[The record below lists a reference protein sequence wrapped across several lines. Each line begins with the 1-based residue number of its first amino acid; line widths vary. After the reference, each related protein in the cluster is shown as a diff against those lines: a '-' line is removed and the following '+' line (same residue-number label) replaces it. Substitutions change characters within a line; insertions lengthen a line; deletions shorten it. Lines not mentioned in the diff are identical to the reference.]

1 MSDVWQRFARYV
13 CLQTT
18 SMRALFTAFIFIVS
32 VICSKG
38 QSLSYDWHYHVKG
51 EDNVTILSSAVDQE
65 GNSILAGS
73 FAESL
78 ILEDTTFT
86 TEFFATDGFL
96 IKLDPQGEMLWI
108 RAFKAGEFSDVD
120 PYDIMILDNN
130 DILITGSVFGEADMD
145 PSEEELILDA
155 DSDDMLV
162 ARYSAD
168 GELKYANNLFFGDG
182 TEERV
187 LSMDMDA
194 DGALYLGGYADLS
207 GMGNDDDPVIVQTF
221 PGENEIEIGWSYY
234 LDSEGRLDGINEVT
248 VCDDHLLITGSFM
261 GDVDFDPGDGEW
273 VLSSGPS
280 EHTFMAKLS
289 LQGELIWAYN
299 IGSPEE
305 NQDSRG
311 RSIACDANGDI
322 YITGE
327 FYDNV
332 DFDPGPG
339 EVLAEG
345 FIDSY
350 LLKLNTDGEF
360 QWVSTYDNIRSRH
373 VKLNSSGAAFVA
385 GEEDGFVTIDK
396 YSSDG
401 EEQWMA
407 GLDASSTFDVNLTDF
422 SLVND
427 QEIYLAAEFSSSFM
441 YNPQTQDSIVATND
455 RFDAV
460 YVKLTENATTAI
472 SQINFHSPV
481 EIFPNPVTDYITL
494 NFKEEVSRAH
504 LYISDVG
511 GHIVFDRKIYDA
523 SSVNIPFQ
531 FPSGPYYVRIDSD
544 TGQFVQKVVKAH

>member
-1 MSDVWQRFARYV
+1 
-13 CLQTT
+13 
-18 SMRALFTAFIFIVS
+18 MRALYTTFIIIASKFC
-32 VICSKG
+32 VIG

-51 EDNVTILSSAVDQE
+51 EDDVTILSSAVDRE

-78 ILEDTTFT
+78 ILEDTTLT
-86 TEFFATDGFL
+86 TEFFATSGFL
-96 IKLDPQGEMLWI
+96 IKLDPEGKMLWMKEF
-108 RAFKAGEFSDVD
+108 RADEFSDVD
-120 PYDIMILDNN
+120 PYDIMVLDNN

-145 PSEEELILDA
+145 PSEEEIILEA

-168 GELKYANNLFFGDG
+168 GEVKYANNLFFGDG

-194 DGALYLGGYADLS
+194 NGAIYLGGYADLT
-207 GMGNDDDPVIVQTF
+207 GMGNDDDPVLVQIF

-261 GDVDFDPGDGEW
+261 GEVDFDPGDGEW
-273 VLSSGPS
+273 ILSSGPS
-280 EHTFMAKLS
+280 EHIFIAKLS

-339 EVLAEG
+339 EVLTEG

-373 VKLNSSGAAFVA
+373 VKLNSSGDAFVA

-396 YSSDG
+396 YSPDG

-407 GLDASSTFDVNLTDF
+407 GLDATSNFEVNLTDF
-422 SLVND
+422 NLVND
-427 QEIYLAAEFSSSFM
+427 QDMYVAAEFSSSFM
-441 YNPQTQDSIVATND
+441 YNPQTQDSIIATAN

-460 YVKLTENATTAI
+460 YVKLTENTTTAT
-472 SQINFHSPV
+472 SQINFQSPV

-494 NFKEEVSRAH
+494 NFKEEVSRAQ

-511 GHIVFDRKIYDA
+511 GRIVYDRVLFDT

-531 FPSGPYYVRIDSD
+531 FPSGQYYVRIDSG
-544 TGQFVQKVVKAH
+544 TGQYVQKIIKAN

>member
-1 MSDVWQRFARYV
+1 
-13 CLQTT
+13 
-18 SMRALFTAFIFIVS
+18 MRALYSTIILLLTVT
-32 VICSKG
+32 CSTG

-51 EDNVTILSSAVDQE
+51 EDDVTILSSAVDQE

-78 ILEDTTFT
+78 ILEDTTLT
-86 TEFFATDGFL
+86 TEFLATSGFL
-96 IKLDPQGEMLWI
+96 MKLNSDGEMLWFKEF
-108 RAFKAGEFSDVD
+108 RADDFSDVD
-120 PYDIMILDNN
+120 PYDIMVLDDN

-155 DSDDMLV
+155 DSDDIMI
-162 ARYSAD
+162 ARYSSEGD
-168 GELKYANNLFFGDG
+168 LVYANNLIFGDG
-182 TEERV
+182 TQERV
-187 LSMDMDA
+187 LSMDRDA
-194 DGALYLGGYADLS
+194 NGAVYLAGFADLS
-207 GMGNDDDPVIVQTF
+207 VTGNDDDPVVAQIF
-221 PGENEIEIGWSYY
+221 PGEDNIQIGWTYY
-234 LDSEGRLDGINEVT
+234 LDSEGRLDEINEVT

-273 VLSSGPS
+273 ILSSGPS

-339 EVLAEG
+339 QAFAEG
-345 FIDSY
+345 FIDAY

-373 VKLNSSGAAFVA
+373 VKINSNGEAFVA
-385 GEEDGFVTIDK
+385 GEERGFLTIDK
-396 YSSDG
+396 YNAEG
-401 EEQWMA
+401 EAQWNT
-407 GLDASSTFDVNLTDF
+407 GLFASSIFNLNLTDF
-422 SLVND
+422 NLVND
-427 QEIYLAAEFSSSFM
+427 KNVYVAAEFSESFM
-441 YNPQTQDSIVATND
+441 YNPDTQDSVIATD
-455 RFDAV
+455 DAYDAV

-472 SQINFHSPV
+472 SQINYLSPLEV
-481 EIFPNPVTDYITL
+481 FPNPVTDHIIL
-494 NFKEEVSRAH
+494 NFKEKVSRAQ
-504 LYISDVG
+504 LYISNLGGQIVYDRSLSDV
-511 GHIVFDRKIYDA
+511 
-523 SSVNIPFQ
+523 SSVNIPFH
-531 FPSGPYYVRIDSD
+531 FPSGQYYVRIDLD
-544 TGQFVQKVVKAH
+544 KGQYVQKIIKAN